1 MPVYVHFRVL
11 GICFLRYQENS
22 HPENFHQ
29 LNSPLVNPPWK
40 IPTWNVSTHV
50 FKYSHSRFLIFFSLL
65 LLLSLKL
72 LKRRFCN
79 FMFWKCWSQNK
90 VLSDERQLMKW
101 MGIFQVRIFWVAIF
115 RWGREFSRESL
126 MGGNFSGGNTPVGIS
141 LEPFSLFNGSILI
154 FQKIMNKYNK
164 TFNKKIYILIQC
176 RAKFLSRKILFQW
189 AQIIFNSKH
198 VKQRKFW
205 VLNKWSVREKCKS

>member
-1 MPVYVHFRVL
+1 MQFYVLKVL
-11 GICFLRYQENS
+11 KSKQSVKWWKTINEMDGNI
-22 HPENFHQ
+22 PGENF
-29 LNSPLVNPPWK
+29 L
-40 IPTWNVSTHV
+40 
-50 FKYSHSRFLIFFSLL
+50 
-65 LLLSLKL
+65 
-72 LKRRFCN
+72 
-79 FMFWKCWSQNK
+79 
-90 VLSDERQLMKW
+90 
-101 MGIFQVRIFWVAIF
+101 
-115 RWGREFSRESL
+115 
-126 MGGNFSGGNTPVGIS
+126 GGNFPVGGGSFPGGVWWVEIFRVGIPPVGIS